1 MAETIPR
8 PLSLFSVLEEI
19 QCSDYLSL
27 FQENGITDLEDFKFL
42 DKTILKEIGVK
53 AIGDRLL
60 ILNKATELKDV
71 STAEKIAHLT
81 KKIKDLSVTS
91 IQAVNEELVTDKNTV
106 IFILNDG
113 IAKKVN
119 VSGCFNADS
128 IKAKLIKRLT
138 NKNTNP
144 KDYDVFLVDYAKN
157 TLNLLY
163 DVELVT
169 ISHSSDRIEKNRL
182 LFVPK
187 DETPTDAAVATSQK
201 IYLKT
206 LSMSYYPGAN
216 SANSGNKNGHP
227 GSDGKPLGAS
237 QSQYTG
243 KAPKLEHKS
252 SHQFRKVFD
261 QRPAGELI
269 SSNLQEYFP
278 DTDMKKL
285 KTTVRN
291 SVRQSYRLS
300 VYGNA
305 RGNKRAFAN
314 NVGGVILNNT
324 EAVDKALMEDVSD
337 TASVYSRQSMCAS
350 LTGDDDLEGYDD
362 LSSIASLSNN
372 VHAPKNWLKGA
383 KIGSGSYGNVYI
395 GMNSETGELMAVKQ
409 VEFPKVVID
418 EAALAATNAL
428 GQKPANSGEDHAESN
443 DAAENGN
450 KNNNNNNNNNN
461 KLAVAKSST
470 NHKMIEALK
479 HEMDLLKDLH
489 HENIV
494 QYYGSSEENSSL
506 NIFLEYVP
514 GGSVSSMLS
523 NYGPFEES
531 LIKNF
536 VRQILVGVSYLHR
549 KNIIHRDI
557 KGANILIDMKGTV
570 KITDFGISRKL
581 SPISRH
587 TLNKRASLQGSVY
600 WMAPEVVKQVTITS
614 KADIWSVGCVIIEM
628 YTGKHPFPEF
638 SQMQALFKIGTN
650 VIPDIPSWAGKDAKS
665 FLMKTFALDFR
676 KRPNSIQLLSHSWI
690 DASKLQF

>member
-1 MAETIPR
+1 MTDTSAETM
-8 PLSLFSVLEEI
+8 SLHSVLKEI
-19 QCSDYLSL
+19 KCSDYLSL
-27 FQENGITDLEDFKFL
+27 FQDSGITDLEDFKFI
-42 DKTILKEIGVK
+42 DKTILKEIGIK

-71 STAEKIAHLT
+71 STAEKIAQMT

-91 IQAVNEELVTDKNTV
+91 IQPVNEELVTDKNTV

-138 NKNTNP
+138 TKNTNP
-144 KDYDVFLVDYAKN
+144 KDYDVFLVDYTKN

-169 ISHSSDRIEKNRL
+169 ISHSSDRIEKNRF

-206 LSMSYYPGAN
+206 LSMSYHPGAN
-216 SANSGNKNGHP
+216 SGNSGNKNGQSGH
-227 GSDGKPLGAS
+227 DGKLLATGENK
-237 QSQYTG
+237 YTD
-243 KAPKLEHKS
+243 KVPKLEHKK

-305 RGNKRAFAN
+305 RDNKKAFAN

-337 TASVYSRQSMCAS
+337 TASVYSRQSICAS
-350 LTGDDDLEGYDD
+350 LTGDDDLEGFDD

-418 EAALAATNAL
+418 EATLAASNAL
-428 GQKPANSGEDHAESN
+428 GQKPANSGEDMPESN
-443 DAAENGN
+443 DAAERGN
-450 KNNNNNNNNNN
+450 KNNNIN
-461 KLAVAKSST
+461 T
-470 NHKMIEALK
+470 
-479 HEMDLLKDLH
+479 
-489 HENIV
+489 
-494 QYYGSSEENSSL
+494 
-506 NIFLEYVP
+506 
-514 GGSVSSMLS
+514 
-523 NYGPFEES
+523 
-531 LIKNF
+531 
-536 VRQILVGVSYLHR
+536 
-549 KNIIHRDI
+549 
-557 KGANILIDMKGTV
+557 T
-570 KITDFGISRKL
+570 T
-581 SPISRH
+581 
-587 TLNKRASLQGSVY
+587 TTTTTT
-600 WMAPEVVKQVTITS
+600 TITS
-614 KADIWSVGCVIIEM
+614 WLWQRVQPITK
-628 YTGKHPFPEF
+628 
-638 SQMQALFKIGTN
+638 
-650 VIPDIPSWAGKDAKS
+650 
-665 FLMKTFALDFR
+665 
-676 KRPNSIQLLSHSWI
+676 
-690 DASKLQF
+690 